1 MAAKSDCAPRSK
13 DSLVCIGQ
21 NVRLSGSNLRML
33 ADLFLYPDGTVCIAV
48 RNSSGDVSEIAQ
60 FISRIGFPGLNMI
73 ASDYYYKVEGQAL
86 DLVDIMARHGHISFS
101 QAADFRASVENG
113 VSFPV
118 IFFVGN
124 AHRPG

>member
-33 ADLFLYPDGTVCIAV
+33 ADLFLYSDGTVCIAA

-60 FISRIGFPGLNMI
+60 YISRMGFPGLNMI
-73 ASDYYYKVEGQAL
+73 ASDYFFKTEGQAAGI
-86 DLVDIMARHGHISFS
+86 VDIMARYGHISFS
-101 QAADFRASVENG
+101 DAEAFKSSVSVGAS
-113 VSFPV
+113 SPI
-118 IFFVGN
+118 IFYFM
-124 AHRPG
+124 